1 MFITNAWAA
10 SDSAAKTDETHS
22 STQTVPGAE
31 QGGSFPPFDTNTF
44 ASQLL
49 WLAITFGLFYFIMAK
64 VVIPRISGIL
74 EVRKDRISRD
84 LDEAN
89 RLKEESDAAIAA
101 YEQELAQARANAN
114 DIGQKARDKA
124 KAAADEKREQADAAL
139 AKKLAESEAKISDIR
154 AKAMGEVGTIASDVT
169 TSIVKELI
177 GGTLGKADVSKAI
190 SSLKN

>member
-1 MFITNAWAA
+1 MFVSKAWAA
-10 SDSAAKTDETHS
+10 SSDAGSGSEVFQPLDP
-22 STQTVPGAE
+22 ST
-31 QGGSFPPFDTNTF
+31 FP
-44 ASQLL
+44 SQLL
-49 WLAITFGLFYFIMAK
+49 WLAITFGVFYLIMSR

-101 YEQELAQARANAN
+101 YEQELAEARSNAH

-124 KAAADEKREQADAAL
+124 KAAAEEKRQTADSEL
-139 AKKLAESEAKISDIR
+139 AKKMADAEEKISQIR
-154 AKAMGEVGTIASDVT
+154 SKAMGEVSTIASDVT
-169 TSIVKELI
+169 TSIVKELV
-177 GGTLGKADVSKAI
+177 GGTLSKSDVSKAI